1 MDNNPRHGEPNLP
14 QAALLNPTIEIQSEQ
29 NSELMFSPSPG
40 KRLTTS
46 SVHEE
51 PPSPGFKLTLAVKP
65 WATSKV
71 RVLEFL
77 LTQDSITQ
85 SNLGQPQDVDLF
97 RLNSLN
103 ESTEIKSLHIE
114 DLSDEGHL
122 RLRAILATKVE
133 DIISSKEGTIELTRG
148 SAHSSGSE
156 QAYRFIVASAVIPLP
171 GGSSEVRASNLKE
184 KRSKLPVATKLD
196 VTLNALQ
203 IFESNA
209 NNRLIEMERLL
220 LDNSE
225 RISRL
230 EHAISRSDNSERMS
244 RLEQKI
250 SSSDNSERTSRLEQK
265 VSRSD
270 ISSVNI
276 ARLQR
281 QIAKAN
287 NPERI
292 SRLERHTT
300 RSEF

>member
-14 QAALLNPTIEIQSEQ
+14 QAALLDPTIEIQSEQ

-133 DIISSKEGTIELTRG
+133 DIISSKEGTTELQT
-148 SAHSSGSE
+148 
-156 QAYRFIVASAVIPLP
+156 
-171 GGSSEVRASNLKE
+171 EVR
-184 KRSKLPVATKLD
+184 TKLD
-196 VTLNALQ
+196 CHHV
-203 IFESNA
+203 
-209 NNRLIEMERLL
+209 
-220 LDNSE
+220 
-225 RISRL
+225 
-230 EHAISRSDNSERMS
+230 
-244 RLEQKI
+244 
-250 SSSDNSERTSRLEQK
+250 SSICTQTVKSLYVCRTSTWNQTLHRAIE
-265 VSRSD
+265 
-270 ISSVNI
+270 
-276 ARLQR
+276 
-281 QIAKAN
+281 
-287 NPERI
+287 
-292 SRLERHTT
+292 
-300 RSEF
+300 